1 MTAKTILA
9 SALAA
14 AMGAAST
21 AIAADLT
28 VNQGETR
35 SLANGEAYDAVVVN
49 GNLTIPANATVTFAS
64 LVVANTACD
73 ATVTLAPGSSLTV
86 NGEVHL
92 GQDGGQAHLNVGS
105 TATLLVKGA
114 SLYMAT
120 GYTSTPAANAEP
132 TRAFLTIT
140 NATVELEGNPSIVF
154 SHNGSWPSGT
164 TTTATSVD
172 TVRLEEGAVLKYYGG
187 MSKSGGNGRSSTVV
201 FAGGMINGRNLWNSY
216 IVNHQCKNT
225 SLNLV
230 SENGNPVY
238 FKATGKVN
246 RWFQTGGTTEAWIKI
261 SGDGDLVLEN
271 AAGSSYA
278 DVDWYSGGKWE
289 ASSPKVTFQTGG
301 KIRLIGG
308 NLVSYPVNAFSTVNG
323 NTLRTLVLESGA
335 TFDMKG
341 VDAEFAEVYS
351 PVLNSTGSAC
361 TLTVGGDGSNVAYPC
376 SLSSGVTLAKKGAG
390 SLSLFA
396 ADAAA
401 VAVQGGSLSLKGRAE
416 IGYPFYKFNHYA
428 TTATGAQNHRVRISE
443 FKFLN
448 GSDDVTQ
455 GWDAYY
461 YDHTGT
467 SIYTEPTLMWDQ
479 NTGTDFYDARDQYW
493 GDVSNVLAVLEY
505 RPARKVSGYTWH
517 VSGSDEYNTRRNSFP
532 SSWAVF
538 GSLDNATWTRLDL
551 VENFTPAS
559 IDAGAWCGTNFVCA
573 YAPTAA
579 TLASLTLASGAT
591 LAVDGADVTVSS
603 ATTAAGVPLTLAHG
617 AVLAL
622 PAATEVASLSV
633 DVDAGGGTLT
643 NFRPASGGAVYLAG
657 DIAKPRSCVLPVSV
671 GSLLGGNLSTWDVFA
686 NGSKVDSAEVFVNAD
701 GFLETRSNA
710 ATVVIMR

>member
-1 MTAKTILA
+1 MKTLRSFLSLATASLLAA
-9 SALAA
+9 SAH
-14 AMGAAST
+14 
-21 AIAADLT
+21 AADLT

-35 SLANGEAYDAVVVN
+35 SLSNGDAYDAVVVN

-73 ATVTLAPGSSLTV
+73 ATVTLAPGSLLTV

-172 TVRLEEGAVLKYYGG
+172 TVRLEKGAVLKYYGG

-201 FAGGMINGRNLWNSY
+201 FAGGMINGRNIWNSY

-225 SLNLV
+225 SLNLM

-261 SGDGDLVLEN
+261 SGDLVLEN
-271 AAGSSYA
+271 ATGSSYA

-289 ASSPKVTFQTGG
+289 ASSPKVTFLTGG
-301 KIRLIGG
+301 KTRLIGG

-351 PVLNSTGSAC
+351 PVLNSTGAAC
-361 TLTVGGDGSNVAYPC
+361 TLTVGGDGSNGAYPC
-376 SLSSGVTLAKKGAG
+376 ALPSGVTLAKKGAG

-401 VAVQGGSLSLKGRAE
+401 VTVQGGSLSLKSRAE
-416 IGYPFYKFNHYA
+416 IGYPFYKFNIYG

-443 FKFLN
+443 FNYLN
-448 GSDDVTQ
+448 GTDDVTQ

-461 YDHTGT
+461 YENRDT
-467 SIYTEPTLMWDQ
+467 SYYSQQTAMWDGDL
-479 NTGTDFYDARDQYW
+479 TTDFYDQRDQNVH
-493 GDVSNVLAVLEY
+493 DISNCVSVLEY

-517 VSGSDEYNTRRNSFP
+517 ISGSDEYNTRLNSFP
-532 SSWAVF
+532 SRWAVF
-538 GSLDNATWTRLDL
+538 GSLDNANWTRLDL

-559 IDAGAWCGTNFVCA
+559 IDAGAWCGTNFVCT
-573 YAPTAA
+573 YASTAA
-579 TLASLTLASGAT
+579 TISSLTLASGAT

-603 ATTAAGVPLTLAHG
+603 ATAAAGVPLVLAHG
-617 AVLAL
+617 AVLTL
-622 PAATEVASLSV
+622 PQATEVASLSV

-643 NFRPASGGAVYLAG
+643 SFRPAQSGAVYLTG
-657 DIAKPRSCVLPVSV
+657 TVEKPRKCVLPVRV
-671 GSLLGGNLSTWDVFA
+671 GTLDGGNLSSWSVYVGGFL
-686 NGSKVDSAEVFVNAD
+686 VDQTEVFVNAE
-701 GFLETRSNA
+701 GFLQTQYTG
-710 ATVVIMR
+710 ATVVYVR